1 MPTSAVNG
9 HATPNASVGY
19 TEGWVSQS
27 IGIPVGRTA
36 ANGQGPILVT
46 ALQLYI
52 SGRGASRTV
61 SVTLG
66 SAGTGSFGVGSSS
79 SAQQVNLGISALFGN
94 GGSATLQY
102 NFSGS
107 CYFGRYTG
115 AGGTIAG
122 AFGSFSGYLAGVMT
136 YAEAPTAPTLVSV
149 TKSGA
154 NAVVTITGSSDNGG
168 SAITGYVIQYAT
180 NAGFTT
186 GVGSKETT
194 SGTTTITGLTPG
206 VTYYFRVAAR
216 NAVTAAAGTTSTW
229 SATGS
234 LLMTT
239 GGTVWNGTGWVP
251 GTVQVWNGTGWVAA
265 SGVVVWNGTA
275 WVNAT

>member
-9 HATPNASVGY
+9 HATPNASVGF

-27 IGIPVGRTA
+27 IGIPVGRAA

-52 SGRGASRTV
+52 SGRGSSRTV

-66 SAGTGSFGVGSSS
+66 SAGTGSFGVGASS

-102 NFSGS
+102 NFTGA

-154 NAVVTITGSSDNGG
+154 NAVVTIAGSSDNGG
-168 SAITGYVIQYAT
+168 SAITAYRVEYAT
-180 NAGFTT
+180 DAGFVA
-186 GVGSKETT
+186 GGGAVETL
-194 SGTTTITGLTPG
+194 SSSVTITGLTPG
-206 VTYYFRVAAR
+206 LTYYFRVAAK
-216 NAVTAAAGTTSTW
+216 NAVTNAAGTTSTW
-229 SATGS
+229 SATRS

-239 GGTVWNGTGWVP
+239 GGKVWNGTSWVT